1 MAETVCEIT
10 VTLRIEDRQSLIEV
24 NKCLLEI
31 SRVPVRC
38 ASKAVGD
45 AGFRRCW
52 FVLAIAQQGL
62 DDFPHRRQLAA
73 RKRADP

>member
-1 MAETVCEIT
+1 MAETICEIT
-10 VTLRIEDRQSLIEV
+10 VPLRIEDREGLIEV
-24 NKCLLEI
+24 TTCLLEI

-52 FVLAIAQQGL
+52 FVLAIAQEGMH
-62 DDFPHRRQLAA
+62 DFSHRRQLAA